1 MLHQKY
7 DNQLQ
12 QYKTELDNNI
22 GKLLNNRYL
31 IRDLIGKGKVSRVY
45 LAEDTAKGGTPV
57 AIKILFFNLA
67 NRQIYQSFVQEIFIA
82 TQLGLRNNHIV
93 RILGYG
99 LTETE
104 DKNPFYVMEY
114 LPGKNLKSLI
124 ASRSL
129 TLPKFLNICH
139 QICLGLKSAH
149 KGVTL
154 QGKVYPIIH
163 RNIKPENIF
172 ITDNFK
178 KSGVVKI
185 LDFGIANFLVEH
197 SHLKL
202 TESLFHNLPYYPP
215 EDMERNK
222 LLDVRS
228 DIYSLGIIMYEM
240 LFGKHPFDKI
250 NYNFINR
257 YEANKSQNIDIFQG
271 VNPQFNIPQ
280 ILKELI
286 VKCLDKNIDL
296 RPKNIDD
303 VIYQIENINSYSEC
317 DFKYQTN
324 NLLKNRQLSL
334 LDQNYTFY
342 SEKYL
347 LREKWPSNQPI
358 EKISFPHILKA
369 KECEIPAIMAML
381 PKKDINKF
389 TKKSQSVE
397 FILQKDLYPMLL
409 WATALEAPKLDLFGY
424 IPHFLDLKN
433 HKFLK
438 ILQLLC
444 NLGYYHL
451 LLFSLE
457 NPDNCSYVT
466 TININPIQRQE
477 LVDFLLSYQRFKAVI
492 SSKQC
497 KAILKLKLDKLKQN
511 RLKQNQLNTITEK
524 SHTAQIINYC
534 KQYISKFKVGNII

>member
-82 TQLGLRNNHIV
+82 TQLGLRSNHII

-104 DKNPFYVMEY
+104 DKHPFYVMEY
-114 LPGKNLKSLI
+114 LPGKNLKSSI

-139 QICLGLKSAH
+139 QICLGLQSAH

-154 QGKVYPIIH
+154 QGKIYPIIH

-172 ITDNFK
+172 ITDSSK

-202 TESLFHNLPYYPP
+202 TESLIHNLPYCSP

-222 LLDVRS
+222 LLDIRT

-240 LFGKHPFDKI
+240 LFGKHPFDTI
-250 NYNFINR
+250 DYNFRSR
-257 YEANKSQNIDIFQG
+257 YEVNKFQNIDIFQG
-271 VNPQFNIPQ
+271 VTPQFNIPKA
-280 ILKELI
+280 LKELI
-286 VKCLDKNIDL
+286 IKCLNKNTEF

-303 VIYQIENINSYSEC
+303 VIHQIENIYYDSERN
-317 DFKYQTN
+317 FKHQTN
-324 NLLKNRQLSL
+324 NLLDNRQLSL
-334 LDQNYTFY
+334 SGKDYTFH
-342 SEKYL
+342 SDKYL
-347 LREKWPSNQPI
+347 LQEKWPSNQPI
-358 EKISFPHILKA
+358 DKISFPHILKA

-381 PKKDINKF
+381 PKRDINKF
-389 TKKSQSVE
+389 TKQSKSVE
-397 FILQKDLYPMLL
+397 FIIQKDLYPMLL
-409 WATALEAPKLDLFGY
+409 WVTALEDPKLDLFGY
-424 IPHFLDLKN
+424 LPHFLDLKN

-438 ILQLLC
+438 ILQLLS
-444 NLGYYHL
+444 NFGYYHL

-457 NPDNCSYVT
+457 NPDNCSYIA

-477 LVDFLLSYQRFKAVI
+477 LVDFLVSYQRFKAVI

-511 RLKQNQLNTITEK
+511 KLKQNKLNTITEI
-524 SHTAQIINYC
+524 SRAPHIINYC
-534 KQYISKFKVGNII
+534 KQYISKVKVRNII

>member
-57 AIKILFFNLA
+57 AIKILFFSLA
-67 NRQIYQSFVQEIFIA
+67 NRQIYQTFVQEIFIA
-82 TQLGLRNNHIV
+82 TQLGLKNNHIV

-99 LTETE
+99 LTETK

-114 LPGKNLKSLI
+114 LSGKNLKSLI
-124 ASRSL
+124 ASCSL

-172 ITDNFK
+172 ITESVK

-202 TESLFHNLPYYPP
+202 TESLIHNLPYCSP
-215 EDMERNK
+215 EDVERNK

-240 LFGKHPFDKI
+240 LFGKYPFDTT
-250 NYNFINR
+250 NYSFKSRN
-257 YEANKSQNIDIFQG
+257 EVNKSQNIDIFK
-271 VNPQFNIPQ
+271 VVTPQFNIPQ
-280 ILKELI
+280 ELKELI
-286 VKCLDKNIDL
+286 VKCLDKNTEL

-303 VIYQIENINSYSEC
+303 VIQEIENIHSYSGYK
-317 DFKYQTN
+317 FTHKTN
-324 NLLKNRQLSL
+324 NLLDNRQLSISGE
-334 LDQNYTFY
+334 NYTFY

-347 LREKWPSNQPI
+347 LREKRPSNQPI
-358 EKISFPHILKA
+358 DKISFPHILKV

-381 PKKDINKF
+381 PKRDINKF

-397 FILQKDLYPMLL
+397 FIIQKDLYPMLL
-409 WATALEAPKLDLFGY
+409 WVTTLEAPKLDQFGY
-424 IPHFLDLKN
+424 LSHFLDLKN
-433 HKFLK
+433 HNFLK
-438 ILQLLC
+438 ILQLLS
-444 NLGYYHL
+444 NFGYYHL
-451 LLFSLE
+451 LLFPLE
-457 NPDNCSYVT
+457 NPDNCSYAT

-477 LVDFLLSYQRFKAVI
+477 LVDLLVSYQRFKAVI

-511 RLKQNQLNTITEK
+511 KLKQNKLNTITET
-524 SHTAQIINYC
+524 SYAPHIINYF
-534 KQYISKFKVGNII
+534 KQYIGKVKVLNII